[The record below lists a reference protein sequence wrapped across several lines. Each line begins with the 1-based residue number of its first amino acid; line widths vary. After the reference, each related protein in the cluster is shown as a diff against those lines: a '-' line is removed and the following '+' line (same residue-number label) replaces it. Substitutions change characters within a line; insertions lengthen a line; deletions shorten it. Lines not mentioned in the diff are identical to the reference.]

1 MGTRRDYA
9 RGVFCWVGLTT
20 SDTDAAK
27 AFYEALFAWKYD
39 ERDAGDGRTY
49 TMAMANGNVV
59 AGLMDLVDDGP
70 PRWQSYIA
78 VESADDTV
86 NTAKAAGATIVI
98 APTDVGTAGRA
109 AVLQDPSDA
118 FVSIW
123 EAGERPGA
131 ELVNEPGTLCWN
143 DLMTHDVPKA
153 VDFYREVFGWEMDA
167 VEGAP
172 GNRQSIR
179 VGKTLNG
186 GIAEIPEQMSSQ
198 MPPHWLAYFAVDD
211 VAATRTA
218 APQQGGRSSPT

>member
-1 MGTRRDYA
+1 M
-9 RGVFCWVGLTT
+9 
-20 SDTDAAK
+20 
-27 AFYEALFAWKYD
+27 
-39 ERDAGDGRTY
+39 
-49 TMAMANGNVV
+49 
-59 AGLMDLVDDGP
+59 
-70 PRWQSYIA
+70 
-78 VESADDTV
+78 
-86 NTAKAAGATIVI
+86 
-98 APTDVGTAGRA
+98 
-109 AVLQDPSDA
+109 LQDLSDA

-153 VDFYREVFGWEMDA
+153 IDFYREVFGWEMDA

-198 MPPHWLAYFAVDD
+198 MPPHTGWPASPLTTSRQRARQPFSR
-211 VAATRTA
+211 AA
-218 APQQGGRSSPT
+218 RSSPT